1 MSDLELSYQERYTKA
16 LQPLAQAL
24 ERQLQE
30 YLEGEPRI
38 DRVNARAKSVDRFM
52 TKANKIEDK
61 KQKYSEPLHQIQDQ
75 IGARII
81 TFYRSDIDRVSKII
95 LKYFRPIEAK
105 DMVPESEWEFGYFGR
120 HFVLILPSDL
130 VSSSIDKNLVPQ
142 FFELQIKTLFQ
153 HAWSEADHDL
163 GYKPQ
168 SAPLPP
174 GALRRLAYTSAQ
186 AWGADLM
193 LEELFQESTQS

>member
-24 ERQLQE
+24 ETQLQE

-38 DRVNARAKSVDRFM
+38 DRVNARAKSIDRFM
-52 TKANKIEDK
+52 KKASKIEDK

-105 DMVPESEWEFGYFGR
+105 DIQS
-120 HFVLILPSDL
+120 PSDFREKQGI
-130 VSSSIDKNLVPQ
+130 V
-142 FFELQIKTLFQ
+142 
-153 HAWSEADHDL
+153 
-163 GYKPQ
+163 
-168 SAPLPP
+168 
-174 GALRRLAYTSAQ
+174 
-186 AWGADLM
+186 
-193 LEELFQESTQS
+193 